1 MGRRSDERF
10 VPGTSVL
17 GGAAAGLSYEG
28 CLRDAMAA
36 EERARHRAA
45 GERRLVPPPQ
55 NQAGRSPREKEVAAR
70 QATQQVIA

>member
-1 MGRRSDERF
+1 MRRGSDERF

-45 GERRLVPPPQ
+45 GERRPVPPPQ
-55 NQAGRSPREKEVAAR
+55 RQAARSPGESEAAAH
-70 QATQQVIA
+70 QAAQQVVA